1 VPELPRKVR
10 PALLPLVLVMPTL
23 MRIERA
29 RFEPGDLELPQWRR
43 QWHLW
48 RAARSW

>member
-1 VPELPRKVR
+1 MPREVR
-10 PALLPLVLVMPTL
+10 PAFLPLALVGPML
-23 MRIERA
+23 A
-29 RFEPGDLELPQWRR
+29 RFERAGSEATEVELPQWRR